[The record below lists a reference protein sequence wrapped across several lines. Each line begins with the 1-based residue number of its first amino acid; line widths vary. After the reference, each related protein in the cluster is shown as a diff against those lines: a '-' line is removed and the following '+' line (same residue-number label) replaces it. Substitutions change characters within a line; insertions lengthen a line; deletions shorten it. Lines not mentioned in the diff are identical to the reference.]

1 MKRRSSSS
9 GQSMVEFAL
18 ILPLVLVLA
27 LGVIEASYALLDQH
41 VVTKVTREGSNLISR
56 DTSLQDAV
64 NAMNTMSIRPLN
76 FADGSKLIFSVIKK
90 GATAGT
96 PNFDKNIVYQRLQFG
111 NLAGVSSALAMKGA
125 GAFRGAPNYE
135 AVNGDT
141 DTNLQITTMPPT
153 LSLSRGELVY
163 VTEIFT
169 KHRLITPL
177 DQFGITMPQTLY
189 SIAYF

>member
-1 MKRRSSSS
+1 MSTRSCR
-9 GQSMVEFAL
+9 GQSLVEFAL
-18 ILPLVLVLA
+18 ILPLVIVLA
-27 LGVIEASYALLDQH
+27 LGVVEAGYALLDQH

-56 DTSLQDAV
+56 DTSLQDAAT
-64 NAMNTMSIRPLN
+64 AMDTMEIRPLN

-96 PNFDKNIVYQRLQFG
+96 PNFDKNIVYQRLEYG
-111 NLAGVSSALAMKGA
+111 SLAGAGSALAMKGA

-135 AVNGDT
+135 AVNADT
-141 DTNLQITTMPPT
+141 DTNLQITSMPPT
-153 LSLSRGELVY
+153 LSLGKGELVY

-169 KHRLITPL
+169 THRLITPL